1 MLRIRSISSHGKPLQ
16 WPISAWRSSSKS
28 GFPKLWLP
36 NHPFIAG
43 FPMNLPFGDSP
54 FMKTY
59 ENLQIYFHMK
69 QRTCQGLA
77 PWPRSPPLQ
86 LKQRSNDDPLS
97 GLRPLLHPEPARCDR
112 QVLGMTNTIDGKCIT
127 GWAMSGHSAQQCR
140 HISSSSSS
148 SSSSSQEEKNKT

>member
-1 MLRIRSISSHGKPLQ
+1 
-16 WPISAWRSSSKS
+16 
-28 GFPKLWLP
+28 
-36 NHPFIAG
+36 
-43 FPMNLPFGDSP
+43 MNLPFGDSP

-148 SSSSSQEEKNKT
+148 SSSQEEKNKT